1 MFSIKNRDIAP
12 GDEISTGSA
21 PAWHICCSLIEI
33 MDFYTLLTGLLIFAA
48 RIADVSIGTVR
59 VIVTVQGRSVI
70 AFFLGIC
77 ELLIWITVVST
88 VINKIGAHPVLALF
102 YAFGYA
108 TGNVVGISLE
118 RKLALGFI
126 ILRVFTRT
134 AGRSLADRI
143 RGKGQAVTVFRGEG
157 MRGPVDE
164 LYIACRRRGLKRI
177 LDIVKTEDPDAFY
190 ITEMARDVSKAG
202 RLPYFLFNGR
212 RSVLKRR

>member
-1 MFSIKNRDIAP
+1 MPVAKSERMDIYAL
-12 GDEISTGSA
+12 G
-21 PAWHICCSLIEI
+21 
-33 MDFYTLLTGLLIFAA
+33 TGLLIFAA

-88 VINKIGAHPVLALF
+88 VIRQVDEQPILALF
-102 YAFGYA
+102 YAFGFA

-126 ILRVFTRT
+126 ILRVITRT
-134 AGRSLADRI
+134 AGKLLAEQI
-143 RGKGQAVTVFRGEG
+143 RAKGQAVTVFRGEG

-164 LYIACRRRGLKRI
+164 LYIACRRRELQRI
-177 LDIVKTEDPDAFY
+177 LDIVKAEDPDAFY
-190 ITEMARDVSKAG
+190 ITEMARDVSNAG
-202 RLPYFLFNGR
+202 RSPFFLFNGR

>member
-1 MFSIKNRDIAP
+1 M
-12 GDEISTGSA
+12 
-21 PAWHICCSLIEI
+21 
-33 MDFYTLLTGLLIFAA
+33 MDFYTFATGLLIFAA

-88 VINKIGAHPVLALF
+88 VIHKIDIQPILALF
-102 YAFGYA
+102 YAFGFA

-126 ILRVFTRT
+126 ILRVITRT
-134 AGRSLADRI
+134 AGKSLAERI
-143 RGKGQAVTVFRGEG
+143 RAKGQPVTVFRGEG

-164 LYIACRRRGLKRI
+164 LYIACRRRQLQRI
-177 LDIVKTEDPDAFY
+177 LEDVKAEDPDGFY

-202 RLPYFLFNGR
+202 RSPYFLFNGR
-212 RSVLKRR
+212 RSVLKRK

>member
-1 MFSIKNRDIAP
+1 M
-12 GDEISTGSA
+12 
-21 PAWHICCSLIEI
+21 
-33 MDFYTLLTGLLIFAA
+33 MDFYTLLTGLLIFLA

-88 VINKIGAHPVLALF
+88 VIHKIDAHPILALF

-126 ILRVFTRT
+126 ILRVITRT
-134 AGRSLADRI
+134 AGKSAGGSNQGQGAAGDRFQG
-143 RGKGQAVTVFRGEG
+143 RGH
-157 MRGPVDE
+157 
-164 LYIACRRRGLKRI
+164 
-177 LDIVKTEDPDAFY
+177 
-190 ITEMARDVSKAG
+190 AG
-202 RLPYFLFNGR
+202 AGG
-212 RSVLKRR
+212 

>member
-1 MFSIKNRDIAP
+1 M
-12 GDEISTGSA
+12 
-21 PAWHICCSLIEI
+21 
-33 MDFYTLLTGLLIFAA
+33 MDLNTFVTGLLIFTA
-48 RIADVSIGTVR
+48 RIADVSMGTVR

-88 VINKIGAHPVLALF
+88 VIHKIDAEPMLALF

-134 AGRSLADRI
+134 AGKPLAEHI
-143 RGKGQAVTVFRGEG
+143 RAKGQPVTVFRGEG

-164 LYIACRRRGLKRI
+164 LYIACRRRELRRI
-177 LDIVKTEDPDAFY
+177 LEIVKAEDPDAFY

-202 RLPYFLFNGR
+202 RSAFFLFNGR

>member
-1 MFSIKNRDIAP
+1 
-12 GDEISTGSA
+12 
-21 PAWHICCSLIEI
+21 
-33 MDFYTLLTGLLIFAA
+33 MDFYTLATGLLIFTA

-77 ELLIWITVVST
+77 ELLIWITVVSA
-88 VINKIGAHPVLALF
+88 VINKISAHPVLALF

-134 AGRSLADRI
+134 AGKSLADRI
-143 RGKGQAVTVFRGEG
+143 RSKGQPVTVFRGEG

-164 LYIACRRRGLKRI
+164 LYIACRRRQLKRI
-177 LDIVKTEDPDAFY
+177 LEDVKAEDPDAFY

-202 RLPYFLFNGR
+202 RSPYFLFNGR
-212 RSVLKRR
+212 RSVLKRK

>member
-1 MFSIKNRDIAP
+1 MQ
-12 GDEISTGSA
+12 
-21 PAWHICCSLIEI
+21 I
-33 MDFYTLLTGLLIFAA
+33 MDFYTLATGLLIFAA

-77 ELLIWITVVST
+77 ELLIWITVVSA
-88 VINKIGAHPVLALF
+88 VINKISAHPVLALF

-134 AGRSLADRI
+134 AGKSLADRI
-143 RGKGQAVTVFRGEG
+143 RAKGQAVTVFRGEG

-164 LYIACRRRGLKRI
+164 LYIACRRRELQRI
-177 LDIVKTEDPDAFY
+177 LDIVKAEDPDAFY
-190 ITEMARDVSKAG
+190 ITEMARDVSNAG
-202 RLPYFLFNGR
+202 RSPYFLFNGR

>member
-1 MFSIKNRDIAP
+1 
-12 GDEISTGSA
+12 
-21 PAWHICCSLIEI
+21 
-33 MDFYTLLTGLLIFAA
+33 MDLNTLVTGLIIFAA
-48 RIADVSIGTVR
+48 RIADVSLGTVR

-77 ELLIWITVVST
+77 ELLIWIAVVST
-88 VINKIGAHPVLALF
+88 VIQKINAQPLLALF

-108 TGNVVGISLE
+108 TGNVVGINLE

-126 ILRVFTRT
+126 ILRVITRS
-134 AGRSLADRI
+134 AGKSLADRI
-143 RGKGQAVTVFRGEG
+143 RAKGQPVTVFRGEG

-164 LYIACRRRGLKRI
+164 LYIACRRRELKR
-177 LDIVKTEDPDAFY
+177 LLGIVKAEDPDAFY

-202 RLPYFLFNGR
+202 RSPYFLFNGR